1 MTRPELLPRH
11 GPGFVLRR
19 LTTGDLADFQAYRH
33 DEELGRYQGWSP
45 TSDEQ
50 ARRFL
55 AEMSGAPLPNPGQWI
70 QLGIADPEQQR
81 LIGDIGVFFDQQVTC
96 AEIGFTLARSAQG
109 RGVATAA
116 ILAMI
121 ELIFEG
127 STAQR
132 VIGVTDAR
140 NLPSMRLLERVGM
153 RITATNQAEFRG
165 EVCIEHTYTVTR
177 RCTIGDVATPERL
190 ARAAEILAQGAGTVL
205 LEPGLYLRSNSH
217 EIRCEVLDTSS
228 AAHRCEEEYKVMV
241 ENAARSLQR
250 SQLAGLLPDRPL
262 RWVVVEKRDG
272 AVVEVWSD

>member
-1 MTRPELLPRH
+1 
-11 GPGFVLRR
+11 
-19 LTTGDLADFQAYRH
+19 
-33 DEELGRYQGWSP
+33 
-45 TSDEQ
+45 
-50 ARRFL
+50 
-55 AEMSGAPLPNPGQWI
+55 MSVAPFPNPGQWT

-109 RGVATAA
+109 RGVASAA
-116 ILAMI
+116 VLAMI

-153 RITATNQAEFRG
+153 RMTATNQAEFRG

-177 RCTIGDVATPERL
+177 RCTIDGVATPERL
-190 ARAAEILAQGAGTVL
+190 ARRPRSLRKARARCCSSLASTCD
-205 LEPGLYLRSNSH
+205 PTRTRS
-217 EIRCEVLDTSS
+217 
-228 AAHRCEEEYKVMV
+228 
-241 ENAARSLQR
+241 AARSSTRRRPRIAARR
-250 SQLAGLLPDRPL
+250 STRSWWRTLRVRCSVHGLLALLPDRPL